1 MELKCLSIITNFG
14 CHYKCPYCIVKKN
27 GINIPRTTIESLDN
41 LLKIYELGKYDYI
54 SLSGGGDPMF
64 EFDKHMD
71 YYNKLFSICRE
82 NSIKIE
88 LHTSY
93 IKEIEN
99 KLPFELFERIVFH
112 CNSIDDIFEADQVNC
127 EDVSK
132 RVVFVVEDRM
142 SINYI
147 LTVYNVV
154 NSSKTIDQLSFR
166 QRIDEN
172 YKVSYHLH
180 DFLYMGHLHKQWY
193 YIEQG
198 DYNTYFVDGQTKE
211 KYSDFRK
218 ELEVI

>member
-27 GINIPRTTIESLDN
+27 GINVPKTTVESLDT
-41 LLKIYELGKYDYI
+41 LLETYKSGKYNYI
-54 SLSGGGDPMF
+54 SLSDGGDPMF

-71 YYNKLFSICRE
+71 FYNKLFSICRE
-82 NSIKIE
+82 NNIKIE

-99 KLPFELFERIVFH
+99 KLPFELFKRIVFH
-112 CNSIDDIFEADQVNC
+112 CNTIDDIFEAEQTDCKGVN
-127 EDVSK
+127 K

-142 SINYI
+142 NINYI
-147 LTVYNVV
+147 LTVRDII

-166 QRIDEN
+166 QRVDEN
-172 YKVSYHLH
+172 YNVSYHLH
-180 DFLYMGHLHKQWY
+180 DFLYIGHLYKQWY

-198 DYNTYFVDGQTKE
+198 DYNTYFVDGQVKE
-211 KYSDFRK
+211 KYSDLRK
-218 ELEVI
+218 